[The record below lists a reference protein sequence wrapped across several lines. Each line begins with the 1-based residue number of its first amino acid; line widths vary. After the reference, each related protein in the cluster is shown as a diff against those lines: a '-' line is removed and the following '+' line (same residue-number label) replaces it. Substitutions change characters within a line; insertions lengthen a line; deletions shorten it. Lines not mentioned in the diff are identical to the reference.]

1 MKGEIQRD
9 LDLEITTTQVDQIKG
24 ETKESFTKKSNAIGE
39 GTDLDFLKK
48 KSYLWHQVIDEIQGQ
63 HKRGYT
69 HELTFFP
76 AMRKKGVYGR
86 DWIRIACGMTSV
98 ENLNLKYSSYV
109 NLNIAYTFRRV
120 NVKVLNVLAR
130 WVRSYSP
137 PSNVIAKEP

>member
-69 HELTFFP
+69 HELSFFP
-76 AMRKKGVYGR
+76 AMRKKESMAETGY
-86 DWIRIACGMTSV
+86 ALHA
-98 ENLNLKYSSYV
+98 E
-109 NLNIAYTFRRV
+109 
-120 NVKVLNVLAR
+120 
-130 WVRSYSP
+130 
-137 PSNVIAKEP
+137 